1 MFMASQSS
9 SQGWNRAFTDAD
21 SVSYSEG
28 ETFGVSEGES
38 VGTSLV
44 VFFILLSAF
53 ICTWVVKAQFSVNR
67 PDSDV
72 NMSDYADSV
81 GWVSDKSTISSKWIL
96 DPEIP
101 DNYLPVPG
109 EEELYMVIDHDGN
122 IIQYRQRTKQEDGS
136 WLWKD
141 VNLNIPANY
150 VAVPGLK
157 DIYKVTAEN
166 GTVSYYKYVRNKDD
180 TFAFIL
186 VDKDGNPIESHLN
199 DASVIPNNYR
209 RVTGNIY
216 AVLNDPGVVIGYK
229 ERRMKDEKYVWVDTS
244 APEIKKINGQTS
256 LGDNRPKEDQ
266 KDPSP
271 TISQN
276 PSGGEQDGTT
286 NTQQGN
292 DGTYTQTET
301 LISTETAGG
310 WVTTYQTVITRVYNE
325 RGVLLSTK
333 KSDPVLL
340 SRVKAGENS
349 VNAPDPSK
357 IAPTLNE
364 EYARVSVGINY
375 KTEFAADVLK
385 LINEEQKAE
394 GLAPLKMSE
403 DSAAKLAKTRSA
415 DMAIYDHSDFDSPTY
430 GLLSEMIS
438 RFRIS
443 SGIPSE
449 HIWKTTASK
458 NAGAI
463 YARFMAFGGSRKALM
478 DSSYTEMGIGIAQKN
493 GYYYIC
499 IIMVN

>member
-44 VFFILLSAF
+44 VFLILLSAF
-53 ICTWVVKAQFSVNR
+53 ICTWVVKAQSPVNR

-101 DNYLPVPG
+101 DNY
-109 EEELYMVIDHDGN
+109 
-122 IIQYRQRTKQEDGS
+122 
-136 WLWKD
+136 
-141 VNLNIPANY
+141 
-150 VAVPGLK
+150 
-157 DIYKVTAEN
+157 
-166 GTVSYYKYVRNKDD
+166 
-180 TFAFIL
+180 
-186 VDKDGNPIESHLN
+186 
-199 DASVIPNNYR
+199 R

-216 AVLNDPGVVIGYK
+216 AVLNEHGVVIVYK
-229 ERRMKDEKYVWVDTS
+229 ERRMKDKKYVWVDTS
-244 APEIKKINGQTS
+244 APEIKKNNGQTS
-256 LGDNRPKEDQ
+256 SGDNRPKEDQ

-301 LISTETAGG
+301 LILTETAGG

-375 KTEFAADVLK
+375 KTELAADVLK
-385 LINEEQKAE
+385 LINEERKAE

-438 RFRIS
+438 RFRIA

-463 YARFMAFGGSRKALM
+463 YARFIALEGSRKALM
-478 DSSYTEMGIGIAQKN
+478 DLSYTEICVGIAQKN